1 MSKSN
6 SGVEAAEKS
15 NSSGTPDFTGEITV
29 ATGSNFTMF
38 QKVPHWLGKPRG
50 KKGKAA
56 KDMPS

>member
-29 ATGSNFTMF
+29 ATGSNFMMF
-38 QKVPHWLGKPRG
+38 QKVPHWLVKPRG